1 MGNNLTRKIL
11 KTHLVK
17 GEMEVGKPISIK
29 IDHTLTQDATG
40 TMAYLEFETLG
51 LNRVKAERATSYAD
65 HNMLQ
70 ADFKNQDDHKYL
82 RSIAKKYGIYYSR
95 PGNGICHQ
103 VNLERFDVPGK
114 TLIGSDSHTPTG
126 GGMGMIAIG
135 AGGLDVT
142 LAMAGQPYSIKMP
155 EIVNIHLTGKLQPFV
170 GAKDVALYLLSKYG
184 VKGGRGK
191 VFEYTGEGL
200 KTLNVPQRATI
211 TNMGTEMGLTTS
223 IFPSDKITLEY
234 LKKQGREK
242 DWINLGADSEAS
254 YDETVD
260 VDLSKIEPMVA
271 KPHSPGNIAPIS
283 EVEGQTV
290 DQVIVGSCTN
300 SSYSDIVT
308 VAKMLEGKKVAV
320 HISAGLLPGSR
331 QILAQLSE
339 EGWIKS
345 FVKAGV
351 RILESACGPC
361 IGMGFAPGSDEISV
375 RTFNRN
381 FLGRC
386 GTKSASVYLT
396 SPEVAA
402 ACMLTGKL
410 TDPRKLGIKPFKVK
424 LPKKF
429 IIDDSMIIPP
439 LPIEE
444 AQKVKIVKGP
454 NIKPLPLKDALSD
467 KLVGEVLIKV
477 GDDITTDHIMPA
489 GAQILPFRSNIP
501 EISKFVFRVLD
512 EKFYDRAMEKK
523 GGFIVGGENYGQG
536 SSREHAAIAP
546 SYLGIK
552 AVVVKSFSRIHLAN
566 LINFGIVPLEFK
578 NKADYDTID
587 QDDGL
592 EIDVANLNEQ
602 PIKMKNLT
610 KGKEYELI
618 HTLTTNQVAILKE
631 GGKLQFVKK
640 HNKGE

>member
-1 MGNNLTRKIL
+1 MGLNLTRKIL
-11 KTHLVK
+11 SAHLVSGK
-17 GEMEVGKPISIK
+17 MEVGNSISIR

-40 TMAYLEFETLG
+40 TMAYLEFERLG
-51 LNRVKAERATSYAD
+51 LDRVKAEKAISYAD

-70 ADFKNQDDHKYL
+70 ADFRNQDDHKYL
-82 RSIAKKYGIYYSR
+82 ESIAKRFGIYYSR

-126 GGMGMIAIG
+126 GGIGMISIG
-135 AGGLDVT
+135 AGGLDVA
-142 LAMAGQPYSIKMP
+142 LAMAGEPYTIKMP
-155 EIVNIHLTGKLQPFV
+155 KIVNIHLKGELQAFV
-170 GAKDVALYLLSKYG
+170 SAKDVALYLLSKYG
-184 VKGGRGK
+184 VKGGRGR

-223 IFPSDKITLEY
+223 IFPSDKITLDF
-234 LKKQGREK
+234 LKKQNREK
-242 DWINLGADSEAS
+242 DWIELGADQDAT
-254 YDETVD
+254 YDEVFE
-260 VDLSKIEPMVA
+260 VDLSEIEPMVA

-283 EVEGQTV
+283 EVEGQSV
-290 DQVIVGSCTN
+290 DQVIIGSCTN
-300 SSYSDIVT
+300 SSYTDLVT
-308 VAKMLEGKKVAV
+308 VAKMLDGKKIAEN
-320 HISAGLLPGSR
+320 ISAGLLPGSR
-331 QILAQLSE
+331 QILTHLSE

-361 IGMGFAPGSDEISV
+361 IGMGFAPGSNEISV

-381 FLGRC
+381 FLGRS
-386 GTKSASVYLT
+386 GTKSASVFLT

-402 ACMLTGKL
+402 ACMLIGKF
-410 TDPRKLGIKPFKVK
+410 TDPRKLGIKPFTIK

-444 AQKVKIVKGP
+444 AQNIKIVKGP
-454 NIKPLPLKDALSD
+454 NIKPLPLKNTLPD
-467 KLVGEVLIKV
+467 KLNGEVLIKV
-477 GDDITTDHIMPA
+477 GEDITTDHIMPA

-501 EISKFVFRVLD
+501 EISKFVFRVID
-512 EKFYDRAMEKK
+512 EKFYDRAMAKH
-523 GGFIVGGENYGQG
+523 GGFIVAGENYGQG

-546 SYLGIK
+546 SYLGVK
-552 AVVVKSFSRIHLAN
+552 AVIVKSFSRIHLAN

-587 QDDGL
+587 QGDKF
-592 EIDVANLNEQ
+592 EIDVTNLNKQ
-602 PIKMKNLT
+602 PVKMKNFT
-610 KGKEYELI
+610 KDKEYELV
-618 HTLTTNQVAILKE
+618 HTFTKNQVAILKE